1 MDLLLV
7 AILIFLVNIFFGYW
21 RSSTRRFSV
30 QWLMAVHIPV
40 VLAIGARLLL
50 LEWDWATVPIFVAA
64 FVAGQYAGGTMKSYL
79 VKA

>member
-7 AILIFLVNIFFGYW
+7 AVLIFLINTFFGYW

-30 QWLMAVHIPV
+30 QWLMAIHIPV
-40 VLAIGARLLL
+40 ALAIVARLLL

-64 FVAGQYAGGTMKSYL
+64 FIAGQYAGSIIKSYL
-79 VKA
+79 VEA